1 MLRQRRTKHTCE
13 IQLQQPD
20 EAIKRREKWEKVR
33 TTNITTSKTKKIS
46 ENSVD
51 DQNIEKIYLSDQNV
65 ESQKDQ
71 NVKNVF

>member
-1 MLRQRRTKHTCE
+1 LSFTFC
-13 IQLQQPD
+13 IG
-20 EAIKRREKWEKVR
+20 EKVR

-71 NVKNVF
+71 NVETKEVKKQENKISPKYLYKKER